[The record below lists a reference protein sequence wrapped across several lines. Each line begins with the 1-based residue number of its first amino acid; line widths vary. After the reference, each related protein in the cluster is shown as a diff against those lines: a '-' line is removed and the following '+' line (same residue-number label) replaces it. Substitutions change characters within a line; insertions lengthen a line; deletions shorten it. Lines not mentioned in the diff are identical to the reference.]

1 MKVLFLLILVNIFI
15 LKNTKQPSKLVEVKA
30 KYEILIDH
38 LHKNEIEKFN
48 TLRRYVPITA
58 MKKMYGDSVGYNTN
72 KGENITICLDG
83 EVNEIFHVL
92 IHELT
97 HNTVKEYAHSDS
109 FWENYTDL
117 RDLCVELGIYE
128 KIPERTEFCGKYV
141 QDK

>member
-1 MKVLFLLILVNIFI
+1 MIVVLLLILVNIFI
-15 LKNTKQPSKLVEVKA
+15 LKNTKQPSKLVEVKE
-30 KYEILIDH
+30 KYEILRDH
-38 LHKNEIEKFN
+38 LHENEIEKFN
-48 TLRRYVPITA
+48 SLRRCVPITA
-58 MKKMYGDSVGYNTN
+58 IQKMNGNSVGYNTN

-92 IHELT
+92 IHELA

-117 RDLCVELGIYE
+117 RDLCIHLGIYE
-128 KIPERTEFCGKYV
+128 KIPERTEFCGKHV